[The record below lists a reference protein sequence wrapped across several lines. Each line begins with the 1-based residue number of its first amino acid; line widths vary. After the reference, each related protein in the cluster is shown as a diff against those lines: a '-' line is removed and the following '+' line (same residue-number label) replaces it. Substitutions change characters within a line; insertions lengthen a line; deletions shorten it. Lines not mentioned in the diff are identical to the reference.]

1 MIRSVDA
8 RVDVLRNGAVLTQLR
23 ASEEEAPHI
32 RMRSSASIKSS
43 LTGSFRPNTLVDWLR
58 DELRPVLILDGVEHP
73 MGRFAP
79 ATVTFGSVDGKRQV
93 QVEAYDRCWRVE
105 STRSEKL
112 VHLAAGTNYIDAIK
126 TLLARSGISLV
137 LATPCASVLSTDRED
152 WNLGESTL
160 TIVNQLL
167 DEINYKSLW
176 FDAAGFAVLEPKS
189 RVTAENIVRSY
200 DAGNSKL
207 LMHDR
212 VSAQMDLY
220 NAPNVFLCVC
230 SNPGGAAPMCARAEN
245 NNPASPL
252 SIIRRGR
259 RIAQTYKIRNIADQ
273 AALQEY
279 ADLLCQDSML
289 LGTTVEISTA
299 PMPGCGVDDVVA
311 LVHPDMEGLCR
322 EVEWEVDLCAGGTMT
337 HKLEKAVMQ
346 L

>member
-8 RVDVLRNGAVLTQLR
+8 RVDVLRDGTVLTQLR

-43 LTGSFRPNTLVDWLR
+43 LTGSFRPNALVDWLR
-58 DELRPVLILDGVEHP
+58 DELQPVLILDGVEHP

-112 VHLAAGTNYIDAIK
+112 VHLAAGTNYIDAVK
-126 TLLARSGISLV
+126 SLLSLCGIALV
-137 LATPCASVLSTDRED
+137 MATPCSSVLSSDRED
-152 WNLGESTL
+152 WNIGESTL
-160 TIVNQLL
+160 TIINQLL
-167 DEINYKSLW
+167 GEINYKSLW
-176 FDAAGFAVLEPKS
+176 FNAAGFAVLEPKR
-189 RVTAENIVRSY
+189 RVTAENIVRTY
-200 DAGNSKL
+200 DAQNSRCL
-207 LMHDR
+207 LWDSVR
-212 VSAQMDLY
+212 SQLDLY
-220 NAPNVFLCVC
+220 DTPNVFICVC
-230 SNPGGAAPMCARAEN
+230 SNPGGLAPMSARAEN

-252 SIIRRGR
+252 SILRRGR
-259 RIAQTYKIRNIADQ
+259 RIAKTYKLRNIADQ

-279 ADLLCQDSML
+279 ANLLCQDSML
-289 LGTTVEISTA
+289 LGTTVQISTA

-311 LVHPDMEGLCR
+311 LVHPDSEGICR
-322 EVEWEVDLCAGGTMT
+322 EVEWDLDLDAGGQMT
-337 HKLEKAVMQ
+337 HRLEKAVMT